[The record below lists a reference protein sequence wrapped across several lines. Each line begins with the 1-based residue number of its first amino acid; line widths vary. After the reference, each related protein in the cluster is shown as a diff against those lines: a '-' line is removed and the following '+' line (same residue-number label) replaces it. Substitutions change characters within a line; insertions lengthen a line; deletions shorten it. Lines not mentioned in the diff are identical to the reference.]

1 MKLVIDEFSSDN
13 RIDSFLAD
21 YMQDFSRSKIQT
33 EIKKGSVLVNSKIV
47 KPSYILKENDLI
59 EFEPPVNKIEILPEN
74 IPLNIIWEDD
84 DMLVINKPS
93 GMLTHPTTIE
103 TTGTLVNAL
112 MYKYGEN
119 LSDVNGDRK
128 SVV

>member
-33 EIKKGSVLVNSKIV
+33 EIKKGSVLVNSKPV

-59 EFEPPVNKIEILPEN
+59 EFEPLVNKIEILPED
-74 IPLNIIWEDD
+74 ILLNIVWEDD
-84 DMLVINKPS
+84 DMLVVNKPS

-112 MYKYGEN
+112 LYKYGEN
-119 LSDVNGDRK
+119 L
-128 SVV
+128 

>member
-59 EFEPPVNKIEILPEN
+59 EFEPLVNKIEILPEN

-84 DMLVINKPS
+84 EAVKGVCAL
-93 GMLTHPTTIE
+93 HPTWSDTAEIRSLAVIE
-103 TTGTLVNAL
+103 
-112 MYKYGEN
+112 K
-119 LSDVNGDRK
+119 
-128 SVV
+128 